1 MSTGS
6 TEAMAFRRGPCMNA
20 LALLRA
26 LTDGCEE
33 RRVRISGMDIEG
45 TSEEPGSDVFRRL
58 RAGLGG
64 AVRMP
69 DVDTDARTSNWREIY
84 AKEFIEH
91 KCNAMVDAIAPVS
104 DDTAFI
110 SSKVLRLQQK

>member
-20 LALLRA
+20 LALLLA

-45 TSEEPGSDVFRRL
+45 TSEGPGSEVFRRL

-84 AKEFIEH
+84 AKEFIERD
-91 KCNAMVDAIAPVS
+91 CSATIGTIGPVS
-104 DDTAFI
+104 DDAAFI
-110 SSKVLRLQQK
+110 SSKVLRL